1 MTSLSKLPTLH
12 ATALAYPFLRPEF
25 FAALEDSGS
34 VCTASGWTPRHLS
47 IDKDGENQ
55 AFMPLYLKTHSWGEY
70 VFDWSWAD
78 AYRRHGLEYYPKL
91 LSAIPFTPATG
102 PRIRFA
108 EGADKPALVQQLV
121 SQVVELAQD
130 NGASGWHL
138 LFPEQEQMDLLETFI
153 DDPHLMRRTG
163 VQYHWFNVNQ
173 AHSNYEN
180 FEDFLAALSSRKRK
194 MIRRERRQV
203 AEQGFHI
210 EMLTG
215 AEITAHLWEFFYQ
228 VYHRTYLK
236 RSGSA
241 GYLSREFFLQ
251 IGATM
256 PEQIAMAVARSHGK
270 PIAAALYFYDSDTL
284 YGRYWGCEGE
294 YDFLH
299 FELCYYRGIDF
310 AIARGLHKFD
320 AGAQGEHKILRGFT
334 PVETHSL
341 HWIANPAFAEAVG
354 KFLVQEQKQMERY
367 REEAAELLPFK
378 NLQV

>member
-1 MTSLSKLPTLH
+1 MTSLSRPPADTLD
-12 ATALAYPFLRPEF
+12 YPFLRPEF

-34 VCTASGWTPRHLS
+34 VCSASGWTPHHLN
-47 IDKDGENQ
+47 INRDGRNL

-108 EGADKPALVQQLV
+108 EGADQPAVTRQLV
-121 SQVVELAQD
+121 NQVIELAQD
-130 NGASGWHL
+130 SGASGWHL
-138 LFPEQEQMDLLETFI
+138 LFPEQQQLQLLETCA
-153 DDPHLMRRTG
+153 DDPHLMCRTG

-173 AHSNYEN
+173 AHSRYQS

-210 EMLTG
+210 EVLG
-215 AEITAHLWEFFYQ
+215 GDNISAGLWEFFYQ

-241 GYLSREFFLQ
+241 GYLSRDFFHQ

-256 PEQIAMAVARSHGK
+256 PEQVAMAVAYSHDK
-270 PIAAALYFYDSDTL
+270 PVAAALYFFDNTTL
-284 YGRYWGCEGE
+284 YGRYWGCERE

-354 KFLVQEQKQMERY
+354 KFLLQEQRQMERY

-378 NLQV
+378 NAQV